1 MILNN
6 YLLFIYLFT
15 YLFINL
21 ILCRYKN
28 SKSNILLK
36 IDQNT
41 KSTKLISFHFHLPE
55 S

>member
-6 YLLFIYLFT
+6 YLLFIYLFI
-15 YLFINL
+15 YLLTLF
-21 ILCRYKN
+21 YVDTKS